1 MISISKVTL
10 LDESKEKNIYGYLLK
25 YLIKYKP
32 KDNNKY
38 NKGYIHY

>member
-1 MISISKVTL
+1 VISITKVTL
-10 LDESKEKNIYGYLLK
+10 LDESKKKDNYGYLLK

-32 KDNNKY
+32 KDNNKH